1 MKWIIENMKRQ
12 SEDGLVV
19 EVAYRVVKKENGIIA
34 DKTGKVTLQG
44 DVNSPDFTPYKDL
57 KESQVIEWV
66 KSNVDVQEIESIV
79 ESLFDEKLSKRSS
92 NSFKSGLP
100 WNIINSLF
108 TK

>member
-19 EVAYRVVKKENGIIA
+19 EVAYRVVKKQNGIIA
-34 DKTGKVTLQG
+34 DKNGKVTLQG
-44 DVNSPDFTPYKDL
+44 DSNSEGFVPFKDL

-79 ESLFDEKLSKRSS
+79 ESLFADKLAKKEAKQFSM
-92 NSFKSGLP
+92 GLP
-100 WNIINSLF
+100 WNKMNSF
-108 TK
+108 VR